1 MSDFMSVSERAAY
14 LKGLAEGLDLDK
26 SKPEG
31 KLIDAMLDLIYDMS
45 DEISCIE
52 EDVQFLVEQND
63 ELFEIIDEIGY
74 EADDDYDYFDEDNPE
89 YEVKCPDC
97 GAEIVVDEDT
107 LIEGEMSCPN
117 CGGELEFDFS
127 SLFADEFDD
136 ELKNYCDEDCESCN
150 LDDCDLK
157 DKKNK

>member
-1 MSDFMSVSERAAY
+1 MSVKDNMSIGERAAY
-14 LKGLAEGLDLDK
+14 LKGLSEGMDLDT

-31 KLIDAMLDLIYDMS
+31 KLIEAMLDLIFDMS
-45 DEISCIE
+45 DEISFIQ
-52 EDVQFLVEQND
+52 EDLQFLTEQND

-74 EADDDYDYFDEDNPE
+74 EDFDEYDDEFDEDNPN

-127 SLFADEFDD
+127 SLFADEFCD
-136 ELKNYCDEDCESCN
+136 ENCSDCTVEDCE
-150 LDDCDLK
+150 LK
-157 DKKNK
+157 ED

>member
-1 MSDFMSVSERAAY
+1 MSDFMNVSERAAY

-45 DEISCIE
+45 DEITYIE
-52 EDVQFLVEQND
+52 EDVQFLIEQND

-74 EADDDYDYFDEDNPE
+74 DVDDEYDAFDENNPE

-107 LIEGEMSCPN
+107 LIEGEMNCPN

-127 SLFADEFDD
+127 SLFADEF
-136 ELKNYCDEDCESCN
+136 CDEDCEN
-150 LDDCDLK
+150 CDVENCDIK
-157 DKKNK
+157 F